1 MFSNS
6 TARAYIHENLHG
18 VDNNLGGNYNY
29 GLAMGTVK
37 RFPDDTPTNTFYAN
51 IADEMKA
58 LYENKAGKGYKKR
71 KVDGKTEIYRNG
83 RFIHEYA
90 GRVYGTVEGMEYITM
105 NGQTILGYKLM
116 TNQGHSF
123 SASKILKK
131 LDKLDKEFIEWG
143 TRFFAE

>member
-37 RFPDDTPTNTFYAN
+37 RFADDTPTDTFYAN

-116 TNQGHSF
+116 TNQGHSY
-123 SASKILKK
+123 SASEVLKD
-131 LDKLDKEFIEWG
+131 LDKKDKEFIEWG